1 MDISAKRMY
10 DLLKKL
16 NFVRLSTTEGETK
29 AANMIADEIRAIGGE
44 PVIETFKAPH
54 YEVKTAKLEVL
65 TPFKKEYEVKGYGF
79 SGNAAKDG
87 IEAELIYVDSFDEIN
102 LRSVK
107 GKIVLFS
114 GGINADGFEKLIK
127 AGALALVGMAGDFRD
142 KKGSYDLDERMLRP
156 SMTEKGVLP
165 AVCVHINDAKSMI
178 EKGAKIVRLTLEQE
192 EGEADSR
199 NVIAEI
205 KGTEF
210 PDEVIVYTA
219 HYDSVPFSRGMF
231 DNGTGTVTILE
242 IYRHFMKNP
251 PKRTVRFIWCG
262 SEERGLLGSK
272 AYVTAHEDL
281 LEKIR
286 LCINVDMTGPIFGR
300 DCLRITGEEA
310 LIHAVDYMAKEEGF
324 SASVWQDIYSSD
336 GIPFADKGIPAIN
349 VLRQAAGGL
358 TCIHCRT
365 DVITQVDAKSMA
377 KTAAFLETISDRF
390 VGATVFPITKKI
402 PDNMVEKV
410 NKYLGKKTEQK

>member
-1 MDISAKRMY
+1 MCSS
-10 DLLKKL
+10 DL
-16 NFVRLSTTEGETK
+16 S
-29 AANMIADEIRAIGGE
+29 
-44 PVIETFKAPH
+44 
-54 YEVKTAKLEVL
+54 
-65 TPFKKEYEVKGYGF
+65 
-79 SGNAAKDG
+79 
-87 IEAELIYVDSFDEIN
+87 
-102 LRSVK
+102 
-107 GKIVLFS
+107 
-114 GGINADGFEKLIK
+114 GINADAFEKLIK
-127 AGALALVGMAGDFRD
+127 AGALALIGMAGDFRD
-142 KKGSYDLDERMLRP
+142 KKGNYDLDERMLRP

-165 AVCVHINDAKSMI
+165 AVCVHINDAKAMI
-178 EKGAKIVRLTLEQE
+178 EGGAKTVRVTLEQE

-242 IYRHFMKNP
+242 MYRHFMKNP
-251 PKRTVRFIWCG
+251 PRRTVRFIWCG

-272 AYVTAHEDL
+272 AYVAAHEDL
-281 LEKIR
+281 LENIR
-286 LCINVDMTGPIFGR
+286 LCINVDMTGPVFGK

-310 LIHAVDYMAKEEGF
+310 LIHAVDYMAKEKGF

-365 DVITQVDAKSMA
+365 DVISQVNAKSMA
-377 KTAAFLETISDRF
+377 KTAEFLEAMSDRF
-390 VGATVFPITKKI
+390 IGAEVFPIAKKI
-402 PDNMVEKV
+402 PDNMVERV
-410 NKYLGKKTEQK
+410 NKYLGKKPEQK